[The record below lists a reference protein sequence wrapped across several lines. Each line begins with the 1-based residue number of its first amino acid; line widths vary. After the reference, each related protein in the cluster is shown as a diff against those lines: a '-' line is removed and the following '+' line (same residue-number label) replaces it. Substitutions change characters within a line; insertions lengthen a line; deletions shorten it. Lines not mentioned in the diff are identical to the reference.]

1 MWPGWIDFILSL
13 DTCFRE
19 LKIRLLNVR
28 QRSKDVLL
36 DHGHDIIEVRN
47 DETDDGLLILQVLL
61 DFVDRI
67 KSLGLALYIL

>member
-28 QRSKDVLL
+28 QRSKDVLF